1 MHFSL
6 GSVRREL
13 ASKHKSFG
21 LPLGEDMSVFG
32 NKNLKGGGAS
42 TRRFH
47 QGRTPDTAS
56 SRNVSAASPAQ
67 RREDEAPRGTHFAPS
82 RKAEVDE
89 ASEEPKDSKGAG
101 ARSAGD
107 TEAVGNAEEPTAQ
120 AQPHNS
126 SDNANTET
134 LRRERHVKRCHP
146 VLRMVGIGCGSL
158 LGVVLVFVAI
168 FAIWL
173 GGLGSS
179 MGIEDEGE
187 RRDLEEALVEVKEHD
202 EAFYVLVL
210 GRDARPGEETSRSDV
225 NMLVRVDPE
234 TATVSLVSIPRD
246 TMVTINESTQK
257 INAVYAFAGAG
268 GAVRCVSQFAGVPI
282 SHFVSI
288 DFEGLVELVD
298 MLGGVW
304 VDVPQS
310 FSTGTYSFQE
320 GEQLMSGDQAL
331 AFVRDRYHVS
341 GGDFGRAQAQRLVV
355 EAIMR
360 QVLSTPPV
368 ELPGVISE
376 LAECITTDLSVAK
389 LIELGQQFL
398 GRDVTVYSAICPSYT
413 LYQDGVSYVATMFD
427 EWRRMMQLTDAGL
440 DPNSETAEIPL
451 EQRENEE
458 LGAAPNSPA
467 PRDYQSRAENA
478 MTTDDVADAS

>member
-1 MHFSL
+1 M
-6 GSVRREL
+6 
-13 ASKHKSFG
+13 
-21 LPLGEDMSVFG
+21 PQGEDMAVFEDE
-32 NKNLKGGGAS
+32 NLRGGGPLQRDAS
-42 TRRFH
+42 TKVEH
-47 QGRTPDTAS
+47 LDTVS

-67 RREDEAPRGTHFAPS
+67 QHDNEPPRGAHFAPS
-82 RKAEVDE
+82 PKAED
-89 ASEEPKDSKGAG
+89 AEEPETDASAPADKAGVAG
-101 ARSAGD
+101 A
-107 TEAVGNAEEPTAQ
+107 AEEPTAQ
-120 AQPHNS
+120 AKLHKTNE
-126 SDNANTET
+126 DTNTET
-134 LRRERHVKRCHP
+134 LRRERHAKRRHP

-158 LGVVLVFVAI
+158 LGVVLVFVVI
-168 FAIWL
+168 FAIWF

-179 MGIEDEGE
+179 MSIEDEEE
-187 RRDLEEALVEVKEHD
+187 RRDLEETLVEVKEHD

-257 INAVYAFAGAG
+257 INAAYAFAGAG

-288 DFEGLVELVD
+288 DFEGLVEVVD

-310 FSTGTYSFQE
+310 FSTGTYSFQA
-320 GEQLMSGDQAL
+320 GEQLMTGDQAL

-360 QVLSTPPV
+360 QVLSTSPV

-389 LIELGQQFL
+389 LVELGQQFL
-398 GRDVTVYSAICPSYT
+398 GKDVTVYSAICPSYT

-440 DPNSETAEIPL
+440 DPNSETAKIPQ
-451 EQRENEE
+451 EQQENEE

-467 PRDYQSRAENA
+467 PRDYQDRAENA